1 MDLIKGIKERR
12 SVRKFQ
18 DKKIPRD
25 LIEEIVET
33 ARFAPSW
40 KNTQIVRYIVIDD
53 KEKIAELASDKCT
66 YGFTYNIKTLA
77 GAAAIAVLTYVEG
90 VSGYEK
96 DGSFSTQKGDRWQMF
111 DAGIAAQTFCL
122 AAYEKGIGTVI
133 QGYFDE
139 EEIKKVLG
147 ISENQKIGAVIPM
160 GYPLEGEIKAPTRK
174 DASELLTFI

>member
-139 EEIKKVLG
+139 AEIKKVLE
-147 ISENQKIGAVIPM
+147 IPENQKIGAVIPM
-160 GYPLEGEIKAPTRK
+160 GYPLDGEIKAPPRK
-174 DASELLTFI
+174 DASELVTFI

>member
-12 SVRKFQ
+12 SVRKF
-18 DKKIPRD
+18 KEEKIPREV
-25 LIEEIVET
+25 ITEIVET

-122 AAYEKGIGTVI
+122 AACEKGIGTVI

-139 EEIKKVLG
+139 EEIKNVLG
-147 ISENQKIGAVIPM
+147 IPENQKIGAVIPM
-160 GYPLEGEIKAPTRK
+160 GYPLEGEIKAPPRK

>member
-18 DKKIPRD
+18 DKKISREV
-25 LIEEIVET
+25 IEEIVET

-40 KNTQIVRYIVIDD
+40 KNTQIVRYIVVDD
-53 KEKIAELASDKCT
+53 KEKIAEIASDKCT

-77 GAAAIAVLTYVEG
+77 GAAAIVILTYVEG

-96 DGSFSTQKGDRWQMF
+96 DGSFSTQKGDGWQMF

-139 EEIKKVLG
+139 AEIKKVLE
-147 ISENQKIGAVIPM
+147 IPENQKIGAVIPM
-160 GYPLEGEIKAPTRK
+160 GYPLDGEIKAPPRK
-174 DASELLTFI
+174 DASELVTFI

>member
-1 MDLIKGIKERR
+1 MDLMKGIKERR

-18 DKKIPRD
+18 DKKIPREV
-25 LIEEIVET
+25 IEEIVEA

-40 KNTQIVRYIVIDD
+40 KNTQIVRYFVVDD
-53 KEKIAELASDKCT
+53 KEKIAELAGEKCT

-77 GAAAIAVLTYVEG
+77 GAGAIAVLTYVEG
-90 VSGYEK
+90 ISGYEK

-122 AAYEKGIGTVI
+122 AAFEKGVGTVI

-147 ISENQKIGAVIPM
+147 IPENQKIGAVIPM
-160 GYPLEGEIKAPTRK
+160 GYPLDGEIKAPPRK
-174 DASELLTFI
+174 EPGELLTFI

>member
-18 DKKIPRD
+18 DKKIPREV
-25 LIEEIVET
+25 IEGIVET

-40 KNTQIVRYIVIDD
+40 KNTQIVRYIVVCD
-53 KEKIAELASDKCT
+53 KEKIAEIAGDKCT

-77 GAAAIAVLTYVEG
+77 GAAAIAILTYEEG
-90 VSGYEK
+90 ISGYEK
-96 DGSFSTQKGDRWQMF
+96 DGSFSTQKGDGWQMF

-139 EEIKKVLG
+139 EEIKKVLD
-147 ISENQKIGAVIPM
+147 IPENQRIGAVIPM
-160 GYPLEGEIKAPTRK
+160 GYPLEGEIKAPPRK
-174 DASELLTFI
+174 DVSELLTFI

>member
-12 SVRKFQ
+12 SIRKFQ
-18 DKKIPRD
+18 DKKIPREV
-25 LIEEIVET
+25 IEEIVET

-40 KNTQIVRYIVIDD
+40 KNTQVVRYYVVDD
-53 KEKIAELASDKCT
+53 EKKIAEIASEKCT

-90 VSGYEK
+90 ISGYEK

-122 AAYEKGIGTVI
+122 AAFEKGVGTVI

-139 EEIKKVLG
+139 EEIKKAIG
-147 ISENQKIGAVIPM
+147 IPENQKIGAVIPM
-160 GYPLEGEIKAPTRK
+160 GYPLDVEVKAPPRK
-174 DASELLTFI
+174 EAGELVTFI